1 MSETNAANDPR
12 GADQHSAA
20 TAGDHHGDRLAAV
33 DPGQPIDPEI
43 HGTEQV
49 KERGWWTG
57 RAGLAFPL
65 LMAVIATYMLIG
77 QFAMDVSEDVDRPGP
92 QFMPGLIITA
102 LYAIAALMAL
112 DIIRKPQ
119 MPELAVLTDPD
130 EVGKVHA
137 WYTDWPRLAWAVG
150 GMVAFIALLL
160 PLGWVIAAALL
171 FWCVARSMGS
181 TRVWFDI
188 SLALLFSSAI
198 YLIFGVALAV
208 DLPSGMIFGGGR

>member
-1 MSETNAANDPR
+1 MSDTNTDNDLGGGDDR
-12 GADQHSAA
+12 GAGHDGL
-20 TAGDHHGDRLAAV
+20 TAV
-33 DPGQPIDPEI
+33 QPGQSIDPEI

-49 KERGWWTG
+49 RERGWWTG

-65 LMAVIATYMLIG
+65 LLAAIATYMLVG
-77 QFAMDVSEDVDRPGP
+77 QFSMEVADDVDRPGP
-92 QFMPGLIITA
+92 QFMPGILITA
-102 LYAIAALMAL
+102 LYVIAALMAVSL
-112 DIIRKPQ
+112 IRKPELPQ
-119 MPELAVLTDPD
+119 MAVLTDPE

-160 PLGWVIAAALL
+160 PLGWVLAAALL

-181 TRVWFDI
+181 TRIWFDA

>member
-1 MSETNAANDPR
+1 MSDTNTHDDLGGGDDR
-12 GADQHSAA
+12 GAGHD
-20 TAGDHHGDRLAAV
+20 GLAAV
-33 DPGQPIDPEI
+33 QPGQSIDPEI

-49 KERGWWTG
+49 RERGWWTG

-65 LMAVIATYMLIG
+65 LLAVIATYMLVG
-77 QFAMDVSEDVDRPGP
+77 QFSMEVADDVDRPGP
-92 QFMPGLIITA
+92 QFMPGILITA
-102 LYAIAALMAL
+102 LYVIAALLAFSL
-112 DIIRKPQ
+112 IRKPELPQ
-119 MPELAVLTDPD
+119 MAVLTDPE

-160 PLGWVIAAALL
+160 PLGWVLAAALL

-181 TRVWFDI
+181 TRIWFDA